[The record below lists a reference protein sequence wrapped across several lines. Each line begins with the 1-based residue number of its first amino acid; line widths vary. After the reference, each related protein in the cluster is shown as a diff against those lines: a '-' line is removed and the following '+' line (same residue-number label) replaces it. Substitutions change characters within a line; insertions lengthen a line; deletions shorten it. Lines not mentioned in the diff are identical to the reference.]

1 MPADYV
7 LTRMPKAKAAFAAT
21 ALLAAHAILRVAD
34 LPFARGGLLNPWEIH
49 RELHVAASAAPAVQE
64 FFLSFLEYQD
74 LVLFHPTLGYYSSG
88 RVSFTQDYRTF
99 PDALSPYFGQM
110 VAQHIFDMWLGM
122 RKAGTL
128 APNEPFT
135 IAEFGAGDGA
145 LAESILNYADLRA
158 SGESGELWREFAR
171 QTVYAC
177 YDRSKVL
184 SAEQSQRNARFG
196 ARFEARLG
204 DATDPTATIAPGSLK
219 GIVLSN
225 ELPDAFSVHKVVLS
239 PSGSAEVA
247 FVAPALPR
255 AGWSKLEKDLPAPL
269 QERLKSEDREIQTRL
284 FGRKRET
291 TVYLSRAGFV
301 ALLEALSSGADYAA
315 KLKIVEFH
323 EIYIPIE
330 AVPEL
335 AEHVR
340 RYIPAYAYEL
350 ARGDKGFA
358 AYINLG
364 EGRFIQGA
372 GRILKAGYVVTIDY
386 GSNWDG
392 VSPIEFDHLRTY
404 GPGTRRERPDPYH
417 SPTLNDITTDVNF
430 SHLAEEGRLAGLRP
444 VFFGSQHTLL
454 TETPIHLEIPPP
466 ERGDLD
472 KAGLQDYQAWV
483 QSFYTWDVFKVL
495 VQQKENTDPAY
506 VFPDPR
512 AEPLSVK
519 TEDLTPAQQATEQE
533 IELKLRERLA
543 TSHP

>member
-1 MPADYV
+1 
-7 LTRMPKAKAAFAAT
+7 MPKAKAAFAAT
-21 ALLAAHAILRVAD
+21 ALLATHAILRAAD
-34 LPFARGGLLNPWEIH
+34 LPFSRGQLLNPWEIH
-49 RELHVAASAAPAVQE
+49 RELRVVASAAPAVKE
-64 FFLSFLEYQD
+64 FFLTFLEYQD

-110 VAQHIFDMWLGM
+110 VAQHIFDMWDGM

-128 APNEPFT
+128 TAIEPFT

-145 LAESILNYADLRA
+145 LAESILNYADRRA
-158 SGESGELWREFAR
+158 AEGSGEGWREFVR

-177 YDRSKVL
+177 YDRSAAL
-184 SAEQSQRNARFG
+184 SAQQSQRNARFG
-196 ARFEARLG
+196 ARFEARQG
-204 DATDPTATIAPGSLK
+204 DATDPTSTIAAGSLK

-247 FVAPALPR
+247 FVAPALSR
-255 AGWSKLEKDLPAPL
+255 ANWNKLEKDLPAAL
-269 QERLKSEDREIQTRL
+269 LDRLKNEDRTIQSRL

-301 ALLEALSSGADYAA
+301 ALLEALASGRDYQG
-315 KLKIVEFH
+315 KLNAIEFH
-323 EIYIPIE
+323 EIYVPIE
-330 AVPEL
+330 TVPEL

-340 RYIPAYAYEL
+340 KYIPAYAYEL

-372 GRILKAGYVVTIDY
+372 GRILKAGYVITIDY

-430 SHLAEEGRLAGLRP
+430 SHVVEEGRLAGLRP

-454 TETPIHLEIPPP
+454 TGTPVRLNEPPP
-466 ERGDLD
+466 ERGELLD
-472 KAGLQDYQAWV
+472 ADLQDYQAWV
-483 QSFYTWDVFKVL
+483 QSFFTWDVFKVL
-495 VQQKENTDPAY
+495 VQQKEATDAAY
-506 VFPDPR
+506 VFPDSR
-512 AEPLSVK
+512 AEPLSVRP
-519 TEDLTPAQQATEQE
+519 EDLTREQQATAGE
-533 IELKLRERLA
+533 IERKLQERLA
-543 TSHP
+543 PSRP